1 LSKKGETN
9 NTPSK
14 INLLGASGIEASM
27 RSVLELRKDPND
39 GTIRTLKV
47 TKGNYVSEEIKKKLL
62 KIKQTENFTY
72 ECMDYVKEPVKKE
85 RTEVKNKIEE
95 LHNSGMSIRNI
106 EKKLNDEGI
115 SLKKT
120 AINEIVK
127 KVRLNT
133 AKIYTTKNQVIDT
146 SQYN

>member
-1 LSKKGETN
+1 
-9 NTPSK
+9 
-14 INLLGASGIEASM
+14 
-27 RSVLELRKDPND
+27 
-39 GTIRTLKV
+39 
-47 TKGNYVSEEIKKKLL
+47 
-62 KIKQTENFTY
+62 
-72 ECMDYVKEPVKKE
+72 MDYTQEPVKKE

-120 AINEIVK
+120 AINEIIK
-127 KVRLNT
+127 KARLNQ
-133 AKIYTTKNQVIDT
+133 AKIFTTKNQVIDT

>member
-1 LSKKGETN
+1 
-9 NTPSK
+9 
-14 INLLGASGIEASM
+14 
-27 RSVLELRKDPND
+27 
-39 GTIRTLKV
+39 
-47 TKGNYVSEEIKKKLL
+47 
-62 KIKQTENFTY
+62 
-72 ECMDYVKEPVKKE
+72 MDYIEEPVKKE

-120 AINEIVK
+120 AINEIIK
-127 KVRLNT
+127 KVRLNQ
-133 AKIYTTKNQVIDT
+133 AKIFTTKNQVIDT

>member
-1 LSKKGETN
+1 
-9 NTPSK
+9 
-14 INLLGASGIEASM
+14 
-27 RSVLELRKDPND
+27 
-39 GTIRTLKV
+39 
-47 TKGNYVSEEIKKKLL
+47 
-62 KIKQTENFTY
+62 
-72 ECMDYVKEPVKKE
+72 
-85 RTEVKNKIEE
+85 
-95 LHNSGMSIRNI
+95 MSIRNI